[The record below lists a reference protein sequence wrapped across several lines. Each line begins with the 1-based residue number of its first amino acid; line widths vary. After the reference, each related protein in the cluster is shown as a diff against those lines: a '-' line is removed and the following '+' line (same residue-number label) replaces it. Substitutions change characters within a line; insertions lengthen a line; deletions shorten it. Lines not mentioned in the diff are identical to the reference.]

1 MEQLIQDVRYALRQ
15 LAHKPGF
22 VAVTLLTLMLGIGAN
37 LAIFTVVNAVLLRPL
52 PIHEPDRVVRIFD
65 DLTTA
70 GARDAGMSVPEL
82 KDIEAAG
89 AFEQVSVIYPISCAF
104 GGGDHVER
112 VELLGTS
119 HNYFELLGVKAA
131 LGRTFTQRDWTPGFF
146 DGVVISDALWR
157 RQFGGDPNVIGR
169 QIRADMDPYT
179 IIGVMPPDFRHPGPT
194 TSGDVDLWAASGFVA
209 APFPSPPIRAARNMP
224 GAIGR
229 LKPGVSIE
237 GAQQKM
243 NALTT
248 TLQRTFPEYPKQQ
261 GWALRLESIQTSL
274 IGNVRSTLVTLMVAV
289 SFVLLIVC
297 VNVASLLL
305 ARSSA
310 RSREFAIRQSI
321 GASGF
326 RLARQ
331 LLTESLLLS
340 IVGGLLAL
348 VVLKVGSAWL
358 VSMIPTD
365 IPRLVEIHA
374 DWRVALAAVGLS
386 IVTGLLFGVT
396 PAIQAS
402 RVDLTIGLKDGAGSG
417 AGQGRRHQRSRA
429 TLVVAEVALSIVL
442 LAGAGL
448 LVRSFLHAA
457 GADPGLKPDGLIAA
471 QIWVPV
477 PNNPDANRYNKP
489 PARAELVRN
498 LYARVSTMTGVERA
512 ALGTTNDLPA
522 RNGGANSA
530 PFSLPDETN
539 TQEQNHAA
547 QFGTVTP
554 QYFEV
559 LGTPIT
565 RGRAFT
571 DHDDPTTQV
580 VVVVNE
586 TFVRRFSANKDPVG
600 RMIRLGRAPRTLDV
614 PIVGVAGDIHNDRLD
629 VPPEP
634 RVYFSMLQRPTTNI
648 AVLLRTR
655 LDVKSARTGLE
666 RAVRDVDAE
675 LPVFNVR
682 PVSEMMAESIARR
695 RFSLFLMMA
704 FAASALLLAA
714 LGIYGVVAFSVA
726 QRSQE
731 FGLRAALGASPRDIL
746 GLAVKPGLQLAA
758 VGAVAGVVAAVA
770 ATRLMKAL
778 LFGVSATDPLT
789 YVAVTGVLL
798 LIALV
803 ACLIPAWRATRVS
816 PIRALRAD

>member
-1 MEQLIQDVRYALRQ
+1 
-15 LAHKPGF
+15 
-22 VAVTLLTLMLGIGAN
+22 
-37 LAIFTVVNAVLLRPL
+37 
-52 PIHEPDRVVRIFD
+52 
-65 DLTTA
+65 
-70 GARDAGMSVPEL
+70 
-82 KDIEAAG
+82 
-89 AFEQVSVIYPISCAF
+89 
-104 GGGDHVER
+104 
-112 VELLGTS
+112 
-119 HNYFELLGVKAA
+119 
-131 LGRTFTQRDWTPGFF
+131 
-146 DGVVISDALWR
+146 
-157 RQFGGDPNVIGR
+157 
-169 QIRADMDPYT
+169 
-179 IIGVMPPDFRHPGPT
+179 
-194 TSGDVDLWAASGFVA
+194 
-209 APFPSPPIRAARNMP
+209 
-224 GAIGR
+224 
-229 LKPGVSIE
+229 
-237 GAQQKM
+237 
-243 NALTT
+243 
-248 TLQRTFPEYPKQQ
+248 
-261 GWALRLESIQTSL
+261 
-274 IGNVRSTLVTLMVAV
+274 
-289 SFVLLIVC
+289 
-297 VNVASLLL
+297 
-305 ARSSA
+305 
-310 RSREFAIRQSI
+310 
-321 GASGF
+321 
-326 RLARQ
+326 
-331 LLTESLLLS
+331 
-340 IVGGLLAL
+340 
-348 VVLKVGSAWL
+348 
-358 VSMIPTD
+358 
-365 IPRLVEIHA
+365 
-374 DWRVALAAVGLS
+374 
-386 IVTGLLFGVT
+386 LLFGVT

-429 TLVVAEVALSIVL
+429 TLVIAEVALSIVL

-648 AVLLRTR
+648 AVLLRTK

-682 PVSEMMAESIARR
+682 TVSEMMSESIARR